1 MNINNVNPAENK
13 KRLGFII
20 KKRENELYI
29 CEWNSENRSHFGTVV
44 SFASKI
50 ESKDSLFMSKPASGI
65 QFEVQNNDIEM
76 SSSLQPNN
84 VSDRVYELV
93 YIGKCKSRRRSE

>member
-50 ESKDSLFMSKPASGI
+50 
-65 QFEVQNNDIEM
+65 QEV
-76 SSSLQPNN
+76 
-84 VSDRVYELV
+84 R
-93 YIGKCKSRRRSE
+93 KCKAFGVTYIKKQ